1 MTKNER
7 FVLLDSVR
15 ELNECMLNYKM
26 DIDVS
31 RSIAHVAGAL
41 QHLVNEFDYYL
52 EKLKRNE
59 EKENKND

>member
-26 DIDVS
+26 DIDAS
-31 RSIAHVAGAL
+31 RSIAHVSGAL